1 MLRLL
6 ASAFRWIARNLLS
19 LAVILAILFVGQW
32 LIDKWRE
39 QKAASET
46 LAQLVAA
53 RPHIARELLVATE
66 ALERQ
71 LRAKVQGADVASGLR
86 GFVEAGIKSREMER
100 RQIARDAPL
109 AVKLPMTPEFRRA
122 LIVDAELTVLRRV
135 LANASAVEAHLGDL
149 AAGETEQASLVRRK
163 HFADMK
169 VYENR
174 LERWQVRHDFPI
186 AARTPLT
193 SQSARLDTLAAE
205 LPALEKAAAD
215 AATRLDSMAFMV
227 GMARRRLDAALVN
240 LTGGHGA
247 IESTLEAIDERIANE
262 RRATS
267 EYVLSSV
274 RRQLALA
281 LWILLGI
288 IATPVLIKLFFYYL
302 VAPWVARLPPIRLL
316 PEGGTPGVAANA
328 QDAPRPAVTMAGVSL
343 PICLNAS
350 EELLL
355 HGEYLQSSA
364 VATSKNTCWLMNWS
378 FPFTSLAA
386 GLFALDRLR
395 SDGDDPVVLSST
407 RDPLAEL
414 ALLEL
419 PAYAAMVLHPT
430 ALAGV
435 IQARDRPVRITSH
448 WQLHRLHSY
457 LTLQLRY
464 LVFHGP
470 AKLVLRGC
478 RGVRLEAAGAGRLIN
493 QAATLGFSAHAEFS
507 VTRCETFV
515 SYWRGDQGLFNDR
528 FSGDAA
534 FYLYEETPNMRSKRG
549 FIGRS
554 LDGMTD
560 AVLKVFGIA

>member
-1 MLRLL
+1 
-6 ASAFRWIARNLLS
+6 
-19 LAVILAILFVGQW
+19 
-32 LIDKWRE
+32 
-39 QKAASET
+39 
-46 LAQLVAA
+46 
-53 RPHIARELLVATE
+53 
-66 ALERQ
+66 
-71 LRAKVQGADVASGLR
+71 
-86 GFVEAGIKSREMER
+86 
-100 RQIARDAPL
+100 
-109 AVKLPMTPEFRRA
+109 
-122 LIVDAELTVLRRV
+122 
-135 LANASAVEAHLGDL
+135 
-149 AAGETEQASLVRRK
+149 
-163 HFADMK
+163 
-169 VYENR
+169 
-174 LERWQVRHDFPI
+174 
-186 AARTPLT
+186 
-193 SQSARLDTLAAE
+193 
-205 LPALEKAAAD
+205 
-215 AATRLDSMAFMV
+215 
-227 GMARRRLDAALVN
+227 
-240 LTGGHGA
+240 
-247 IESTLEAIDERIANE
+247 
-262 RRATS
+262 
-267 EYVLSSV
+267 
-274 RRQLALA
+274 
-281 LWILLGI
+281 
-288 IATPVLIKLFFYYL
+288 
-302 VAPWVARLPPIRLL
+302 
-316 PEGGTPGVAANA
+316 
-328 QDAPRPAVTMAGVSL
+328 MAGVSL

-364 VATSKNTCWLMNWS
+364 VATSKNTCWLPNWS

-395 SDGDDPVVLSST
+395 SDGGEPVVLSST

-414 ALLEL
+414 ALLDL
-419 PAYAAMVLHPT
+419 PASAAIMLHPS

-435 IQARDRPVRITSH
+435 IQARGSAIRLTSH

-478 RGVRLEAAGAGRLIN
+478 GGVRLEAAGAGRLIN

>member
-66 ALERQ
+66 ALEKQ

-86 GFVEAGIKSREMER
+86 GFVTAGIKSREMER

-135 LANASAVEAHLGDL
+135 LANASAVEAQLGDL

-193 SQSARLDTLAAE
+193 SQSARLNTLAAE

-215 AATRLDSMAFMV
+215 AATRQDSMAFMV
-227 GMARRRLDAALVN
+227 GMARRRLDAARVN

-247 IESTLEAIDERIANE
+247 KRF
-262 RRATS
+262 RYR
-267 EYVLSSV
+267 LSS
-274 RRQLALA
+274 
-281 LWILLGI
+281 
-288 IATPVLIKLFFYYL
+288 
-302 VAPWVARLPPIRLL
+302 
-316 PEGGTPGVAANA
+316 E
-328 QDAPRPAVTMAGVSL
+328 
-343 PICLNAS
+343 
-350 EELLL
+350 
-355 HGEYLQSSA
+355 
-364 VATSKNTCWLMNWS
+364 
-378 FPFTSLAA
+378 
-386 GLFALDRLR
+386 
-395 SDGDDPVVLSST
+395 
-407 RDPLAEL
+407 
-414 ALLEL
+414 
-419 PAYAAMVLHPT
+419 
-430 ALAGV
+430 
-435 IQARDRPVRITSH
+435 
-448 WQLHRLHSY
+448 
-457 LTLQLRY
+457 
-464 LVFHGP
+464 
-470 AKLVLRGC
+470 
-478 RGVRLEAAGAGRLIN
+478 
-493 QAATLGFSAHAEFS
+493 
-507 VTRCETFV
+507 
-515 SYWRGDQGLFNDR
+515 
-528 FSGDAA
+528 
-534 FYLYEETPNMRSKRG
+534 
-549 FIGRS
+549 
-554 LDGMTD
+554 
-560 AVLKVFGIA
+560 

>member
-6 ASAFRWIARNLLS
+6 AIVFRWTARNLLS
-19 LAVILAILFVGQW
+19 LAVILAILFAGQW
-32 LIDKWRE
+32 LIAKWQE

-46 LAQLVAA
+46 LAQLIAA

-66 ALERQ
+66 ALEGI
-71 LRAKVQGADVASGLR
+71 LRAKAQDADVASGLR
-86 GFVEAGIKSREMER
+86 SFVEAGIKSREMER
-100 RQIARDAPL
+100 KQIARDSPL
-109 AVKLPMTPEFRRA
+109 AIKLPMTPEFRRA

-135 LANASAVEAHLGDL
+135 LANASTVEAQLGDL
-149 AAGETEQASLVRRK
+149 AAGQAEQVSLMRRK
-163 HFADMK
+163 HQAEMK

-174 LERWQVRHDFPI
+174 LERWEIRHNFPI
-186 AARTPLT
+186 AARTPFT
-193 SQSARLDTLAAE
+193 DQSARLATLAAE
-205 LPALEKAAAD
+205 LPTLEKAAAD
-215 AATRLDSMAFMV
+215 AATRIDSLAFMV
-227 GMARRRLDAALVN
+227 GMARRRLDAARLN

-247 IESTLEAIDERIANE
+247 IESALEAIDGRIAREKQVVEKSPFGNFS
-262 RRATS
+262 RH
-267 EYVLSSV
+267 LM
-274 RRQLALA
+274 LALT
-281 LWILLGI
+281 ILAGI
-288 IATPVLIKLFFYYL
+288 IVMPILIKLFFYYL
-302 VAPWVARLPPIRLL
+302 VAPWVARQAPIHLL
-316 PEGGTPGVAANA
+316 PVGATSGATGQEEDT
-328 QDAPRPAVTMAGVSL
+328 PRPAVAMASVSL
-343 PICLNAS
+343 TINLNER

-355 HGEYLQSSA
+355 HGEYLQSSST
-364 VATSKNTCWLMNWS
+364 ATSKNTCWLLNWA

-395 SDGDDPVVLSST
+395 SDGGEPVVLSST

-419 PAYAAMVLHPT
+419 PVGAAMVLHPS

-435 IQARDRPVRITSH
+435 IQARDSAIRITSH

-457 LTLQLRY
+457 LTWQLRY

-470 AKLVLRGC
+470 GKLVLRGC

-493 QAATLGFSAHAEFS
+493 QAATLGFSAHADYS

-528 FSGDAA
+528 FAGDAA

-560 AVLKVFGIA
+560 AVLKVLGIA